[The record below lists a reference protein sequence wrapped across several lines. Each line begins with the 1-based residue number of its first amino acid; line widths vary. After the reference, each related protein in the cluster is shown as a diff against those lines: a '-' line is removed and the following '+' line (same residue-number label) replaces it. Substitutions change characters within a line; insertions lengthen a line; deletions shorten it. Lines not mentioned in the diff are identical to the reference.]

1 MLLHPEHVWSRLNMS
16 DVSDMSDMSEMSE
29 MSDMSAMTA
38 LSSAIFN
45 SSTLL
50 QYENNVYKKY
60 FILSY
65 VLF

>member
-1 MLLHPEHVWSRLNMS
+1 MS
-16 DVSDMSDMSEMSE
+16 DVSGMSDMSEMSEMSE

-50 QYENNVYKKY
+50 LYENNVCEKY
-60 FILSY
+60 FILSH